1 MSAEGQTSGAA
12 HFVPPKVVKPVTELS
27 EQERAAIRARRT
39 AFIARFIVLRE
50 GKRTKAHR
58 IIEFFEWDEWTTEQE
73 LAERIRA
80 VFKAN
85 GDSMGPVERD
95 IKRALAHASRALNH
109 FIEEYASRSSLSFI
123 EALVDYERSNT
134 LLFGSDEQP
143 RTGGWRLPRELAKE
157 KAALG
162 K

>member
-1 MSAEGQTSGAA
+1 MSAEGHTSGAA
-12 HFVPPKVVKPVTELS
+12 HFVPPKVTKPIAELTDT
-27 EQERAAIRARRT
+27 ERAMLRARRT

-58 IIEFFEWDEWTTEQE
+58 LIEFFEWDELTTEQE

-85 GDSMGPVERD
+85 GDSMTPVDRD
-95 IKRALAHASRALNH
+95 LKRALAHASRALNH

-123 EALVDYERSNT
+123 EALEDYERSNT
-134 LLFGSDEQP
+134 LLFGAEDQP
-143 RTGGWRLPRELAKE
+143 RTGGWRLPKELLKE
-157 KAALG
+157 KAKRG
-162 K
+162 Q